1 MLRMLKY
8 ILPQNELD
16 QLNELAQLKEQLV
29 CLSNGL
35 LANGV
40 RSEPKLMSQLILAS
54 NHAMKLRT

>member
-1 MLRMLKY
+1 MLRMLNISYRK
-8 ILPQNELD
+8 NEID

-40 RSEPKLMSQLILAS
+40 RS
-54 NHAMKLRT
+54 

>member
-29 CLSNGL
+29 CLQRIK

-40 RSEPKLMSQLILAS
+40 RS
-54 NHAMKLRT
+54 

>member
-35 LANGV
+35 VNGV
-40 RSEPKLMSQLILAS
+40 RS
-54 NHAMKLRT
+54 